1 MSDTPSLSRLLLDY
15 TASVWGAFAS
25 EHDAWHLAC
34 KLDDR
39 EPVEIS
45 VLTAEKRYDW
55 YMSILKAPKG
65 GPLLVV
71 QELIIKK

>member
-1 MSDTPSLSRLLLDY
+1 MSDAPSLSGLLLDY
-15 TASVWGAFAS
+15 TASMWGAFAS
-25 EHDAWHLAC
+25 ELDAWHLAC

-45 VLTAEKRYDW
+45 ALAAQKRYDW
-55 YMSILKAPKG
+55 FMSILKAPKG
-65 GPLLVV
+65 GPLVVV